1 MGQVPHP
8 ATRPREGALS
18 VACPSRMHDP
28 SLVVRNIRWLGVI
41 LENERTA
48 FVEVIS
54 DVEDRE
60 KTGKSA
66 SLGETEP

>member
-1 MGQVPHP
+1 
-8 ATRPREGALS
+8 
-18 VACPSRMHDP
+18 MHDP